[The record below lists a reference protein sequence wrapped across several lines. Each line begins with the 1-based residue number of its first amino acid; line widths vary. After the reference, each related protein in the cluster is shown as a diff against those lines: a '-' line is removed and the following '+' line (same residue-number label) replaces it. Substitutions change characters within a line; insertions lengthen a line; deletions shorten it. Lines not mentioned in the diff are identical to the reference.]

1 MEETIYN
8 NPQLP
13 IYINDECIKR
23 HDYHNNQAHSHN
35 DIELICVKKGN
46 LMCNTGN
53 DIFSLQK
60 GDICFINQNQLHH
73 LIEKDPD
80 GSNQTVLIIGNNLIT
95 QNSVVYENCLREMF
109 EDKTFGH
116 LRFIDGDSSA
126 SLIEKLIS
134 DLEKTLK
141 DKEKGYELEVVSLV
155 HQILKQIYVGYLNRD
170 KKIKK
175 PSFNDSL
182 QKEMLEYIENNY
194 QNEISLDDI
203 ANTVNISRSQCS
215 KLFKQYT
222 DQSPINYLNSYRLEK
237 SRELLRNSDK
247 NISQISYDCGFN
259 EQSYYSRLF
268 LREYGCTPL
277 EYRKGLSS

>member
-1 MEETIYN
+1 
-8 NPQLP
+8 
-13 IYINDECIKR
+13 
-23 HDYHNNQAHSHN
+23 
-35 DIELICVKKGN
+35 
-46 LMCNTGN
+46 MCNTGN

-95 QNSVVYENCLREMF
+95 QNNVVYENCLREMF

-277 EYRKGLSS
+277 EYRKGLST